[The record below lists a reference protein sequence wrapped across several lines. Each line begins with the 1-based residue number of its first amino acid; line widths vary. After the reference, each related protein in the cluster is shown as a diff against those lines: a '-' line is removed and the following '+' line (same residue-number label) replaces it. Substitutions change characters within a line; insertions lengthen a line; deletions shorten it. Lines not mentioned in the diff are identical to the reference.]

1 MVNISGVLPVTSGK
15 RKLRARVTG
24 TIVIVM
30 AFFLLFFFGFNEPT
44 SIQVNEETDIV
55 VCPPFC
61 DEPIFQIPVPDFA
74 PKTIEMTP
82 IISVIDN
89 EGIVTSVR
97 GETTLLQRLVGF
109 DIAEISIGQQ
119 FFQDGTLL
127 IDLEFNTLTSDE
139 LQAEQQIIA
148 SGTIQSIEI
157 RLSDLDVPENS
168 VNLPFGTQ
176 GSTTAGIFL
185 ANILD
190 TRIDALVPNISGTF
204 NYQFLLLDLSL
215 DVKPVLS
222 QDVPTQF
229 ILPTTVVQCVTAP
242 CPPVTNPVLLGEVTF
257 ESRLPNFITDPI
269 IRINETEPIPIIQV
283 VEEDTPFLPCPTIK
297 FDSITFL
304 FPTQE
309 ISGTTALWDKITI
322 DTIVHDIINVD
333 VRNNRNC
340 DLQIG
345 LGTQWR
351 SVTGQIFTQELALST
366 IQTNATVPFRSIP
379 FDGRADCSGSCAGLE
394 IQWCFIGQVSETD
407 PTEIVDDFCG
417 KKFFR

>member
-1 MVNISGVLPVTSGK
+1 MVNISGVLPVSSGK

-44 SIQVNEETDIV
+44 SYQFNEETDIV
-55 VCPPFC
+55 VCPPIC

-74 PKTIEMTP
+74 PSIIEMTP

-89 EGIVTSVR
+89 EGVVTSVR
-97 GETTLLQRLVGF
+97 GETTFLQRLVGF
-109 DIAEISIGQQ
+109 DIAEISIGEKL
-119 FFQDGTLL
+119 FQDGTLL
-127 IDLEFNTLTSDE
+127 IDLEFNTLSSDE

-148 SGTIQSIEI
+148 TGTIRSTEI
-157 RLSDLDVPENS
+157 RLSNLGIPSNS
-168 VNLPFGTQ
+168 VELPFATQ

-185 ANILD
+185 ANILN

-204 NYQFLLLDLSL
+204 NYRFFLLDLNL

-222 QDVPTQF
+222 QQAPTQF
-229 ILPTTVVQCVTAP
+229 ILPTIDIECVTAP
-242 CPPVTNPVLLGEVTF
+242 CPPLTNPVLLGEVTF
-257 ESRLPNFITDPI
+257 ESRLPDTIFFPI
-269 IRINETEPIPIIQV
+269 ISINETEPIPIVEV
-283 VEEDTPFLPCPTIK
+283 VEEDTPFLPCPTIQ
-297 FDSITFL
+297 FDSISFL

-322 DTIVHDIINVD
+322 DNVVHDIINVD

-379 FDGRADCSGSCAGLE
+379 FDGIADCSGSCAGQE
-394 IQWCFIGQVSETD
+394 IQWCFIAQVSETD
-407 PTEIVDDFCG
+407 PTEIVNDFCG